1 MYRLRAE
8 VSDKE
13 KKLIL
18 HKKSRKE
25 GQNIKIY

>member
-8 VSDKE
+8 VSNKE

-25 GQNIKIY
+25 RQNIKIY